1 MPSIKVQSGETTWL
15 LQYVNVIGVRLQG
28 LWGQL
33 DVSEGTGEITGRNEA
48 LRVLTCLLKTFSANQ
63 SVSVTAP
70 KSNVFL

>member
-1 MPSIKVQSGETTWL
+1 MPSIKVQSGETMWL